1 MREQGVPV
9 PGDLQLEARALGDA
23 TRYRLFRYIVE
34 AARPVGVGELTEHV
48 RLNHNGVRQ
57 HLAVPKAAGLVIEET
72 EPRNRP
78 GRPLC
83 CTASTQR

>member
-1 MREQGVPV
+1 MREQGVAV

-48 RLNHNGVRQ
+48 RLNYNGVRP
-57 HLAVPKAAGLVIEET
+57 APGGAESRRAGDRGDRAA
-72 EPRNRP
+72 
-78 GRPLC
+78 
-83 CTASTQR
+83 

>member
-1 MREQGVPV
+1 M
-9 PGDLQLEARALGDA
+9 
-23 TRYRLFRYIVE
+23 FRYIVE